1 MYQIGLFSKICR
13 VTIKTLHYYNEI
25 GLLVPAYINPENGYR
40 FYSSDQ
46 LMKFHQI
53 ASLRQLGFTI
63 TEIVTLTQDEH
74 SSHIIEQRR
83 LELQKQIRDMDD
95 MLSRINHYLQHKK
108 KERIM
113 QYQAVLK
120 EIPEC
125 IVYFKRFIVPDFSS
139 YIKLIPP
146 IGQEVVKANPD
157 LTLAT
162 PAYCFTL
169 YHDKE
174 YKEKN
179 IDVEFCEAVD
189 DLGKNEGD
197 IIFQVIP
204 AITAVT
210 VIHKGPYDSLR
221 NAYIYLTQWVED
233 NGYLLTNSPRE
244 SYIDGIW
251 NKQDSAEWMTEIQ
264 FPVKKV

>member
-40 FYSSDQ
+40 FYTSDQ

-63 TEIVTLTQDEH
+63 TEIVTLTQDEN
-74 SSHIIEQRR
+74 SWHIIEQRR
-83 LELQKQIRDMDD
+83 LEIQKQIRDMDD

-113 QYQAVLK
+113 LYQAVLK

-125 IVYFKRFIVPDFSS
+125 IVYSRRFIVPDFSS
-139 YIKLIPP
+139 YIKAIPP
-146 IGQEVVKANPD
+146 IGQEVMKANPD

-162 PAYCFTL
+162 RLIASLFIMIKSTKRKTWMWNSVKL
-169 YHDKE
+169 LMILVKM
-174 YKEKN
+174 
-179 IDVEFCEAVD
+179 
-189 DLGKNEGD
+189 
-197 IIFQVIP
+197 
-204 AITAVT
+204 
-210 VIHKGPYDSLR
+210 KGILFSRSSP
-221 NAYIYLTQWVED
+221 
-233 NGYLLTNSPRE
+233 LLPL
-244 SYIDGIW
+244 
-251 NKQDSAEWMTEIQ
+251 
-264 FPVKKV
+264 

>member
-13 VTIKTLHYYNEI
+13 VTIKTLHYYDEI

-40 FYSSDQ
+40 FYTSEQ

-63 TEIVTLTQDEH
+63 TEIVTLTQGKN
-74 SSHIIEQRR
+74 SYQIIEQRR
-83 LELQKQIRDMDD
+83 LELEQQIRDMND
-95 MLSRINHYLQHKK
+95 MLSRINHFLQYKK
-108 KERIM
+108 KDRIM
-113 QYQAVLK
+113 LYQAVLK

-125 IVYFKRFIVPDFSS
+125 IVYSRRFIVPDFSS

-162 PAYCFTL
+162 PPYCFTL

-179 IDVEFCEAVD
+179 MDVEFCEAVD
-189 DLGKNEGD
+189 DFGKNAKD
-197 IIFQVIP
+197 IVFQVIP

-210 VIHKGPYDSLR
+210 VIHKGPYDTLR
-221 NAYIYLTQWVED
+221 NAYIYLMQWIED
-233 NGYLLTNSPRE
+233 NGYLLINSPRE

-251 NKQDSAEWMTEIQ
+251 NKKGTAEWMTEIQ
-264 FPVKKV
+264 FPVEKI

>member
-13 VTIKTLHYYNEI
+13 VTIKTLHYYDDI
-25 GLLVPAYINPENGYR
+25 GLLVPAYINPVNGYR
-40 FYSSDQ
+40 FYTSEQ
-46 LMKFHQI
+46 LMKFHHI
-53 ASLRQLGFTI
+53 MSLRQLGFSI
-63 TEIVTLTQDEH
+63 TEIVALTQEENP
-74 SSHIIEQRR
+74 SHIIEQRR
-83 LELQKQIRDMDD
+83 LELEQQIRDVTDK
-95 MLSRINHYLQHKK
+95 LSRINHYLRQK
-108 KERIM
+108 KENVM
-113 QYQAVLK
+113 LYQAVLK

-125 IVYFKRFIVPDFSS
+125 IVYSRRFVTPDFSS
-139 YIKLIPP
+139 YIEMIPP
-146 IGQEVVKANPD
+146 IGKEVLKTNPD

-179 IDVEFCEAVD
+179 IDVEFCEAVND
-189 DLGKNEGD
+189 FGKNEGG

-210 VIHKGPYDSLR
+210 VMHKGPYDTLR
-221 NAYIYLTQWVED
+221 NAYIYLMQWIED
-233 NGYLLTNSPRE
+233 NGYLLSDSPRE

-251 NKQDSAEWMTEIQ
+251 NKKDAAEWMTEIQ
-264 FPVKKV
+264 FPVTKI